1 MVEVVVVAQGDE
13 LTTGQTVD
21 TNSSWVG
28 GRLWEAGI
36 ALRRVITA
44 PDRLDD
50 LRDVLH
56 EAAALAPFVVCS
68 GGLGPT
74 RDDLTA
80 EAAAAAAGVGLAE
93 DATALAQVEAMYRSW
108 GRSVGP
114 ANRKQAM
121 LPVGARVLENRWGTA
136 PGFVVSMGM
145 SQLYFLPGVP
155 REMKEMFRAWVEP
168 EILAAAEGQ
177 RLRTHTVRVIG
188 VAESALEEK
197 LRGFERPG
205 LVIGFRTN
213 LPENQVKLRFEANID
228 LEARMECVAACRALI
243 GWRAFGVDCGDL
255 AEVVGQHLANRG
267 ETLAL
272 AESCTAGALAAWIGA
287 VPGASRYLL
296 EGAVVYAN
304 AAKTRT
310 CGVAEDV
317 LEAHGAV
324 SEPVARQLAQGMRQR
339 AGATWALGIT
349 GIAGPSGGT
358 TEKPVGTVHMA
369 LAGPG
374 LDEHRVFQYRG
385 DRERIIGLAVGG
397 ALAMLLRHIQSD
409 AAST

>member
-21 TNSSWVG
+21 TNSSWLG

-36 ALRRVITA
+36 GLRRVITA

-50 LRDVLH
+50 LREVL
-56 EAAALAPFVVCS
+56 EQAAALAPFVVCS

-80 EAAAAAAGVGLAE
+80 EAVALAAGVALAE
-93 DATALAQVEAMYRSW
+93 DSTALGQVEAMYRSW
-108 GRSVGP
+108 GRVVGP

-136 PGFVVSMGM
+136 PGFVVTIGA

-168 EILAAAEGQ
+168 EILAAAAGQ
-177 RLRTHTVRVIG
+177 RLRTHTLRVIG

-205 LVIGFRTN
+205 MVIGFRTN
-213 LPENQVKLRFEANID
+213 LPENQVKLRFDADVD
-228 LEARMECVAACRALI
+228 LEARMESVVACRALI

-255 AEVVGQHLANRG
+255 AEVVGQHLAARG

-272 AESCTAGALAAWIGA
+272 AESCTAGALAAWVGA

-310 CGVAEDV
+310 CGVSEAT
-317 LEAHGAV
+317 LAAHGAV

-339 AGATWALGIT
+339 ADSTWALGVT
-349 GIAGPSGGT
+349 GIAGPSGGSID
-358 TEKPVGTVHMA
+358 KPVGTVHVA

-374 LDEHRVFQYRG
+374 VDEHRVFQFRG
-385 DRERIIGLAVGG
+385 DRDRIIGLAVGG
-397 ALAMLLRHIQSD
+397 ALAMLLRHVQE
-409 AAST
+409 AKAPG

>member
-1 MVEVVVVAQGDE
+1 MIEVVVVAQGDE

-21 TNSSWVG
+21 TNSSWMG

-50 LRDVLH
+50 LRDVLR
-56 EAAALAPFVVCS
+56 EAASLAPFVVCS

-93 DATALAQVEAMYRSW
+93 DRTALAQVEAMYRSW
-108 GRSVGP
+108 GREVGA

-136 PGFVVSMGM
+136 PGFVVAMGE
-145 SQLYFLPGVP
+145 SQVYFLPGVP

-177 RLRTHTVRVIG
+177 RLHTHTIRVIG
-188 VAESALEEK
+188 IAESALEEQ

-213 LPENQVKLRFEANID
+213 LPENQVKLRFDDTVAH
-228 LEARMECVAACRALI
+228 EARQECVAACRTLL
-243 GWRAFGVDCGDL
+243 GWRAFGVDCGDV
-255 AEVVGQHLANRG
+255 AEVVGQHLAERG

-272 AESCTAGALAAWIGA
+272 AESCTAGAVAAWVGKT
-287 VPGASRYLL
+287 PGASRYLI

-304 AAKTRT
+304 DAKVRT
-310 CGVAEDV
+310 CGVDAEA
-317 LEAHGAV
+317 LAQHGAV
-324 SEPVARQLAQGMRQR
+324 SEPVARQLAQGMRRR
-339 AGATWALGIT
+339 AGTTWALGIT
-349 GIAGPSGGT
+349 GVAGPAGGT
-358 TEKPVGTVHMA
+358 AEKPVGTVHMA

-374 LDEHRVFQYRG
+374 VDEHRVFQYRG
-385 DRERIIGLAVGG
+385 DRARIIGLAAGG
-397 ALAMLLRHIQSD
+397 ALAMLLRHVQV
-409 AAST
+409 ATPST